1 MAAPGL
7 APFTN
12 VPGRR
17 AGIYVVFW
25 AFLWLHSGVHSF
37 GPNRHRRLATGPSL
51 DFFCAVQ
58 VGIGS
63 RNDCTETV
71 SVRKSNTFSSGMKR
85 TFIAALPIAFASCV
99 LLVSDLG
106 ERKPSEGRLARVA
119 VLQHASQALLDD
131 AVSGIIAGLSAA
143 GYAQGR
149 DISIER
155 FNAENDLTTAN
166 AIAKQIAAGGYNM
179 VITVSTLSLQTMA
192 NANRAGKMP
201 HVFGAV
207 ADPPSAGV
215 GISRN
220 DPLSHPKHL
229 VGIGTLLP
237 VRPAFE
243 LARRMNPALKSIGV
257 VWNPGESNSEGFT
270 KKARSVCADMGLQL
284 LEATVDN
291 SSGVYEAA
299 NSLVARGADALW
311 VGGDVTVLV
320 ALDSAV
326 AAARKGH
333 VPVFS
338 IVPPTVERGTLFD
351 YGANFFDVGQDVG
364 KLAARIL
371 KGADPAT
378 LPVRNSVPEYIAV
391 NKLALKGLKAHWRFP
406 PDILARADATLD
418 ESGRHEK
425 TRVAR
430 LGAKKTIAFVQLN
443 NVLDVE
449 ETEAGFLAGLKDNDL
464 EEGTDFEIRRQ
475 NAQGDMATVSALVDN
490 AVSQKC
496 DLLVAFSTPTL
507 QAAIR
512 RAGDVPVVFVYVAD
526 GVIAGAG
533 RSRTDHLPNVTGVD
547 FISPYRPMLT
557 LIRRLMP
564 SARKLG
570 TLFVP
575 SEVNSVFMKDELV
588 KFGKSA
594 GFEIFAVAAS
604 TSTEV
609 PDAATALA
617 ARGVDAICQVPGNL
631 TAAAFASIQTAANRA
646 KLPVFAFQTVQA
658 REGAAVVLA
667 RDYFDSGKLGATL
680 AVRILRGES
689 PARIPIHA
697 LEGTKLMLNLPAA
710 HAAGLTLP
718 PDLINNAEQVIR
730 N

>member
-1 MAAPGL
+1 M
-7 APFTN
+7 
-12 VPGRR
+12 
-17 AGIYVVFW
+17 
-25 AFLWLHSGVHSF
+25 
-37 GPNRHRRLATGPSL
+37 
-51 DFFCAVQ
+51 
-58 VGIGS
+58 
-63 RNDCTETV
+63 
-71 SVRKSNTFSSGMKR
+71 RKSNTFSSGMKR

-155 FNAENDLTTAN
+155 FNAENDLATAN

-179 VITVSTLSLQTMA
+179 VVTVSTLSLQTMA

-270 KKARSVCADMGLQL
+270 KKARAVCADMGLQL

-464 EEGTDFEIRRQ
+464 AEGTDFEIRRQ

>member
-1 MAAPGL
+1 
-7 APFTN
+7 
-12 VPGRR
+12 
-17 AGIYVVFW
+17 
-25 AFLWLHSGVHSF
+25 
-37 GPNRHRRLATGPSL
+37 
-51 DFFCAVQ
+51 
-58 VGIGS
+58 
-63 RNDCTETV
+63 
-71 SVRKSNTFSSGMKR
+71 MKR
-85 TFIAALPIAFASCV
+85 TFFAALPIAFASCV
-99 LLVSDLG
+99 LLVSDVG
-106 ERKPSEGRLARVA
+106 QRKPSAGRIPRVA

-131 AVSGIIAGLSAA
+131 AVSGMMAGLSGA
-143 GYAQGR
+143 GYTQGR
-149 DISIER
+149 NISIER
-155 FNAENDLTTAN
+155 FNAQNDLATEN
-166 AIAKQIAAGGYNM
+166 AIAKQIEAGRYNM
-179 VITVSTLSLQTMA
+179 VLTASTLSLQTMA

-229 VGIGTLLP
+229 VGIGTFLP

-257 VWNPGESNSEGFT
+257 VWNPGESNSEAFT
-270 KKARSVCADMGLQL
+270 KKARAVCADMGLQL

-326 AAARKGH
+326 AAARKGRI
-333 VPVFS
+333 PVFS
-338 IVPPTVERGTLFD
+338 IVPPTVERGALFD

-364 KLAARIL
+364 KLAATIL

-378 LPVRNSVPEYIAV
+378 LPVRNSIPEHIAV
-391 NKLALKGLKAHWRFP
+391 NKVAVKGLKARWQFP
-406 PDILARADATLD
+406 ADILARADLMLD

-425 TRVAR
+425 TPVAH
-430 LGAKKTIAFVQLN
+430 LGGKKTIAFVQLN

-449 ETEAGFLAGLKDNDL
+449 ETEAGFLDGLKNSGL
-464 EEGTDFEIRRQ
+464 AEGTDFDIRRQ

-496 DLLVAFSTPTL
+496 DLLVTFSTPTL
-507 QAAIR
+507 QAAIQ
-512 RAGDVPVVFVYVAD
+512 RAGNVPVVFVYVSS

-547 FISPYRPMLT
+547 FTSPYGPMLA

-588 KFGKSA
+588 KFAKSA
-594 GFEIFAVAAS
+594 GFEVFAVAAS

-631 TAAAFASIQTAANRA
+631 TAAAFASIRTAASRA

-658 REGAAVVLA
+658 HEGAAVVLA
-667 RDYFDSGKLGATL
+667 RDYFDSGKLCATL

-689 PARIPIHA
+689 PAHIPIQA
-697 LEGTKLMLNLPAA
+697 LDRTKLMLNLPAA

-718 PDLINNAEQVIR
+718 PDLIKNAEQVIR

>member
-1 MAAPGL
+1 
-7 APFTN
+7 
-12 VPGRR
+12 
-17 AGIYVVFW
+17 
-25 AFLWLHSGVHSF
+25 
-37 GPNRHRRLATGPSL
+37 
-51 DFFCAVQ
+51 
-58 VGIGS
+58 
-63 RNDCTETV
+63 
-71 SVRKSNTFSSGMKR
+71 MKR
-85 TFIAALPIAFASCV
+85 IFLAALPIAFASCV
-99 LLVSDLG
+99 LLLSDRAQ
-106 ERKPSEGRLARVA
+106 RKGSAGRLARVA
-119 VLQHASQALLDD
+119 ILQHASQALLDD
-131 AVSGIIAGLSAA
+131 AVSGMIAGLSEA
-143 GYAQGR
+143 GYTQPR
-149 DISIER
+149 NISIER
-155 FNAENDLTTAN
+155 FNAENDVATAN
-166 AIAKQIAAGGYNM
+166 AIAKQIEGGGYNM
-179 VITVSTLSLQTMA
+179 VLTASTLSLQTMA

-220 DPLSHPKHL
+220 DPLNHPKHL
-229 VGIGTLLP
+229 VGIGTFLP

-257 VWNPGESNSEGFT
+257 VWNPGESNSEAFT

-284 LEATVDN
+284 LETTVDN

-311 VGGDVTVLV
+311 VGGDVTVMV

-326 AAARKGH
+326 AAARKGGI
-333 VPVFS
+333 PVFS
-338 IVPPTVERGTLFD
+338 IVPPAVERGALFD

-364 KLAARIL
+364 KLAATIL
-371 KGADPAT
+371 NGADPAT
-378 LPVRNSVPEYIAV
+378 LPVRNSVPEYIGV
-391 NKLALKGLKAHWRFP
+391 SKLALKGLKARWQFP
-406 PDILARADATLD
+406 PDVLARADLILE

-425 TRVAR
+425 RTVTR
-430 LGAKKTIAFVQLN
+430 LGGRKTIAFVQLN

-449 ETEAGFLAGLKDNDL
+449 ETEAGFLDGLKNNGL
-464 EEGTDFEIRRQ
+464 AEGTDFEIRRQ

-490 AVSQKC
+490 AVSQRC

-533 RSRTDHLPNVTGVD
+533 RSRADHLPNVTGVD
-547 FISPYRPMLT
+547 FTSPYGPMLA

-564 SARKLG
+564 SARILG

-588 KFGKSA
+588 NSAKSA
-594 GFEIFAVAAS
+594 GFEVFAVAAS

-617 ARGVDAICQVPGNL
+617 ARRVDAICQVPGNL
-631 TAAAFASIQTAANRA
+631 TAAAFASIRTAATRA
-646 KLPVFAFQTVQA
+646 RLPVFAFQTVQA

-667 RDYFDSGKLGATL
+667 RDYFDSGKLAATL

-689 PARIPIHA
+689 PARIPIQA
-697 LEGTKLMLNLPAA
+697 LERTKLMLNLPAA

-718 PDLINNAEQVIR
+718 PDLIKNAEQVIR

>member
-1 MAAPGL
+1 
-7 APFTN
+7 
-12 VPGRR
+12 
-17 AGIYVVFW
+17 
-25 AFLWLHSGVHSF
+25 
-37 GPNRHRRLATGPSL
+37 
-51 DFFCAVQ
+51 
-58 VGIGS
+58 
-63 RNDCTETV
+63 
-71 SVRKSNTFSSGMKR
+71 MKR
-85 TFIAALPIAFASCV
+85 TFLAALPIALASCV

-106 ERKPSEGRLARVA
+106 QRKPSAGRMARVA
-119 VLQHASQALLDD
+119 VLQHASQPLLDD
-131 AVSGIIAGLSAA
+131 AVSGMIAGLSAA
-143 GYAQGR
+143 GYTQGR
-149 DISIER
+149 NISIER
-155 FNAENDLTTAN
+155 FNAENDLATAN
-166 AIAKQIAAGGYNM
+166 AIAKQIEAGGYNM
-179 VITVSTLSLQTMA
+179 VLTASTLSLQTMA
-192 NANRAGKMP
+192 NANRAGRIP

-229 VGIGTLLP
+229 VGIGTFLP

-257 VWNPGESNSEGFT
+257 VRNPGESNSEAFT
-270 KKARSVCADMGLQL
+270 KKARAACADMGLQL

-299 NSLVARGADALW
+299 NSLVARGADVLW
-311 VGGDVTVLV
+311 VGGDVTVMV
-320 ALDSAV
+320 ALDSV
-326 AAARKGH
+326 VSAARKGGI
-333 VPVFS
+333 PVFS
-338 IVPPTVERGTLFD
+338 IVPPAVGRGTLFD
-351 YGANFFDVGQDVG
+351 YGANFFDIGQDVG
-364 KLAARIL
+364 KLAATIL

-378 LPVRNSVPEYIAV
+378 LPIRNSVPEYIAV
-391 NKLALKGLKAHWRFP
+391 NELAVKGLKARWQFP
-406 PDILARADATLD
+406 ADILARADVRLD

-425 TRVAR
+425 TPAAR
-430 LGAKKTIAFVQLN
+430 LGGKRTIAFVQLN

-449 ETEAGFLAGLKDNDL
+449 ETEAGFLEGLKNNGL
-464 EEGTDFEIRRQ
+464 TEGTDFEIRRQ

-490 AVSQKC
+490 AVSEKC
-496 DLLVAFSTPTL
+496 DLLVTFSTPAL
-507 QAAIR
+507 QAAIQ
-512 RAGDVPVVFVYVAD
+512 RAGDVPVVFVYVAN

-533 RSRTDHLPNVTGVD
+533 KSRADHLPNVTGVD
-547 FISPYRPMLT
+547 FTSPYRPMLA
-557 LIRRLMP
+557 LIRRLIP

-594 GFEIFAVAAS
+594 GFEILAVAAS

-617 ARGVDAICQVPGNL
+617 ARRVDAICQVPGNL
-631 TAAAFASIQTAANRA
+631 TAAAFASIGTAASRA
-646 KLPVFAFQTVQA
+646 KLPVFAFQAVQA

-667 RDYFDSGKLGATL
+667 RDYSDSGKLGATL

-689 PARIPIHA
+689 PARIPIQA
-697 LEGTKLMLNLPAA
+697 VAGTKLMLNLPAA

-718 PDLINNAEQVIR
+718 PDLIKSAEQVIR